1 MKKNVKKW
9 FNQDFRIEETTWF
22 VFRIQPGFSKQ
33 LLQVAYIAETGEW
46 ALRKQKRWDF
56 SRSINLFGRVFPPF
70 RSDAPALVFI
80 LEPPPTHTV
89 PHTQSNEM
97 LNRNALIF
105 GSTIYGIIFWQK
117 CAPLLRSKV
126 PGKSAKKL
134 SYWSKYSNIQL
145 GRSLKSVN
153 SGESGLPAGHS
164 PPSPS
169 FPDRRYH
176 HWCHRHQCTIIFVWP

>member
-1 MKKNVKKW
+1 M
-9 FNQDFRIEETTWF
+9 
-22 VFRIQPGFSKQ
+22 
-33 LLQVAYIAETGEW
+33 AYIAETGEW

-80 LEPPPTHTV
+80 LEPSPHPHCPSHTIQWNAKQECSNFWINHIWYNILAKV
-89 PHTQSNEM
+89 RSSPEVKSTREKRKKNCHTDQ
-97 LNRNALIF
+97 
-105 GSTIYGIIFWQK
+105 
-117 CAPLLRSKV
+117 
-126 PGKSAKKL
+126 
-134 SYWSKYSNIQL
+134 NIQL